1 MDADTDKRLRHL
13 ARERAIMRLSR
24 PNANLLSAKIR
35 SGELDNSDWVNFA
48 YQDLRLGYEMAGKKA
63 NFHTDAF
70 REGVH
75 AGLKD
80 AARTA
85 KECWIGNND
94 PKITFEALDS
104 MSRDFG
110 YVLAVVRGLQQDA

>member
-1 MDADTDKRLRHL
+1 MDAATDKRLRQL
-13 ARERAIMRLSR
+13 ARDRAIMRLSR

-35 SGELDNSDWVNFA
+35 SGELDKSDWVNFA
-48 YQDLRLGYEMAGKKA
+48 YQDLRLGYEMTDKKA
-63 NFHTDAF
+63 NLHTDAF
-70 REGVH
+70 REGIH

-85 KECWIGNND
+85 KDIWKTHND
-94 PKITFEALDS
+94 PKVTFEALDS

-110 YVLAVVRGLQQDA
+110 YVSAVVRRLEQDA